1 MNVLT
6 RNKPM
11 KLLAISLTMLTI
23 AGCSKSNL
31 PVTSSSLSDY
41 QGSGFISQGPAKTI
55 VKSLYE
61 CERGRARIAGVGEVD
76 DVKGNTWTVPSVN
89 HFKSAPISTDL
100 HNECTGFRPD
110 NLSQVNLDAV
120 PVVEVDADGDV
131 ITGYIFADNYFELYI
146 NGVMVG
152 VDSVPFT
159 QFNSSV
165 VKFKV
170 KKPYSIAVRV
180 IDWEE
185 NLGLGTESN
194 RGSDYHPGDGG
205 FIASF
210 SDGTITNADWQA
222 QTYYTA
228 PVYDLA
234 CLKESG
240 QLRQSSACTTKGQDN
255 GLSAYAI
262 HWKTPNN
269 WQAESFDSSNWPA
282 ATTYTESV
290 IGVDNKNAYM
300 NFREKF
306 AGAGAEFIWSTNVVL
321 DNQVLLRYQVK

>member
-1 MNVLT
+1 
-6 RNKPM
+6 M
-11 KLLAISLTMLTI
+11 KLVVLSVAMIAIT
-23 AGCSKSNL
+23 GCSKGDL
-31 PVTSSSLSDY
+31 AVASSSLSDY

-61 CERGRARIAGVGEVD
+61 CEGGRARVAGVGEVE
-76 DVKGNTWTVPSVN
+76 DVQGNFWVVPGVN
-89 HFKSAPISTDL
+89 HFKTAPISTDL
-100 HNECTGFRPD
+100 HNECTGYRPD
-110 NLSQVNLDAV
+110 SLSQVNLDAV
-120 PVVEVDADGDV
+120 PVVEIDEDGDV

-146 NGVMVG
+146 NGVMAG

-159 QFNSSV
+159 QFNASV

-170 KKPYSIAVRV
+170 KKPYNIAVKV

-228 PVYDLA
+228 PIYDLT
-234 CLKESG
+234 CLVESNS
-240 QLRQSSACTTKGQDN
+240 LRYSKTCSTKGVDN
-255 GLSAYAI
+255 GSNAYAI
-262 HWKTPNN
+262 HWKTPSN
-269 WQAESFDSSNWPA
+269 WQAQSFDSTDWPA

-290 IGVDNKNAYM
+290 IGVDNKKAYM

-306 AGAGAEFIWSTNVVL
+306 AGSGAEFIWSTNVVL
-321 DNQVLLRYQVK
+321 DNEVLLRYQVE

>member
-1 MNVLT
+1 ML
-6 RNKPM
+6 
-11 KLLAISLTMLTI
+11 SLV
-23 AGCSKSNL
+23 GCSQASL
-31 PVTSSSLSDY
+31 PVTSSDLSDY
-41 QGSGFISQGPAKTI
+41 QGSGAISQGPANTL

-61 CERGRARIAGVGEVD
+61 CDRGRARIAGVGEVE
-76 DVKGNTWTVPSVN
+76 DVNGGIWVVPGVN
-89 HFKSAPISTDL
+89 HFKTAPISTDL
-100 HNECTGFRPD
+100 HNECTGYRPD
-110 NLSQVNLDAV
+110 NLSQINLKRV
-120 PVVEVDADGDV
+120 PVVEIDPDGEV

-165 VKFKV
+165 VQFKV
-170 KKPYSIAVRV
+170 KKPYSIAVKV

-210 SDGTITNADWQA
+210 SDGTMTNDKWQA

-228 PVYDLA
+228 PIYDLS
-234 CLKESG
+234 CLSESAN
-240 QLRQSSACTTKGQDN
+240 LRQSRSCSTKGADN
-255 GLSAYAI
+255 GNQAYAI
-262 HWKTPNN
+262 HWATPEN
-269 WQAESFDSSNWPA
+269 WQAESFDASQWPS

-290 IGVDNKNAYM
+290 IGVDNKKAYM

-306 AGAGAEFIWSTNVVL
+306 AGSGAEFIWSTNVVL
-321 DNQVLLRYQVK
+321 DNEVLLRYQVK

>member
-1 MNVLT
+1 
-6 RNKPM
+6 M
-11 KLLAISLTMLTI
+11 KTIAFSLTMLSLV
-23 AGCSKSNL
+23 GCSQASL
-31 PVTSSSLSDY
+31 PVSSMDLSDY
-41 QGSGFISQGPAKTI
+41 KGSGAISQGPAKTI
-55 VKSLYE
+55 IKNLYE
-61 CERGRARIAGVGEVD
+61 CDRGRARIAGVGEVQ
-76 DVKGNTWTVPSVN
+76 DVNGNVWVVPGVN
-89 HFKSAPISTDL
+89 HFTSAPISSDL
-100 HNECTGFRPD
+100 HNECTGYRP
-110 NLSQVNLDAV
+110 NSLSQVNLNKV
-120 PVVEVDADGDV
+120 PVVEVDPDGEIV
-131 ITGYIFADNYFELYI
+131 TGYIFADNYFELYI

-170 KKPYSIAVRV
+170 KKPYSIAVKV

-194 RGSDYHPGDGG
+194 RGSNYHPGDGG

-228 PVYDLA
+228 PIYDLT
-234 CLKESG
+234 CLVEPNS
-240 QLRQSSACTTKGQDN
+240 LRYSKTCSTKGVDN
-255 GLSAYAI
+255 GSNAYAI
-262 HWKTPNN
+262 HWKTPSN
-269 WQAESFDSSNWPA
+269 WQAQSFDSTDWPA

-290 IGVDNKNAYM
+290 IGVDNKKAYM

-321 DNQVLLRYQVK
+321 DNEVLLRYQVK